1 MESTDSGNTDPHS
14 EINSSNTTGGA
25 SKRIGIFLNS
35 YFLNSYYYVKKKKK
49 YCLFVNTL
57 N

>member
-1 MESTDSGNTDPHS
+1 MVNWEVEAVESDVVEVESTDSRDTNPHS

-35 YFLNSYYYVKKKKK
+35 YFDYI
-49 YCLFVNTL
+49 TI
-57 N
+57 